1 MERLRS
7 VRCVRL
13 DGHQA
18 SGLSGRSLFC
28 ANIFINRGLP
38 QTRGNPLLCFPG
50 SLVNYDLK
58 SHKAFPFGEGGRAWC
73 SAQLIQNLND
83 LRGRSYRYYGRMRYV
98 ILEQNH
104 IAARQYHVISLRE
117 IRKCTAFSADTRG
130 RVSLQH
136 RMLQM
141 MIDGAVE
148 APVGTPLPGC
158 PVILEQNHIAARRS
172 V

>member
-1 MERLRS
+1 MT
-7 VRCVRL
+7 
-13 DGHQA
+13 
-18 SGLSGRSLFC
+18 
-28 ANIFINRGLP
+28 LP
-38 QTRGNPLLCFPG
+38 
-50 SLVNYDLK
+50 
-58 SHKAFPFGEGGRAWC
+58 
-73 SAQLIQNLND
+73 
-83 LRGRSYRYYGRMRYV
+83 V

-104 IAARQYHVISLRE
+104 IAVRQYHVISLRE

-158 PVILEQNHIAARRS
+158 PVILEQNHIAAGDKMLFPFGKSRKCKHFRAGGS
-172 V
+172 MPRPYWGKLFKIFKLEFIELAYFGLEL

>member
-1 MERLRS
+1 MP
-7 VRCVRL
+7 
-13 DGHQA
+13 
-18 SGLSGRSLFC
+18 
-28 ANIFINRGLP
+28 LP
-38 QTRGNPLLCFPG
+38 
-50 SLVNYDLK
+50 
-58 SHKAFPFGEGGRAWC
+58 
-73 SAQLIQNLND
+73 
-83 LRGRSYRYYGRMRYV
+83 V

-104 IAARQYHVISLRE
+104 IAVRQYHVISLRE

-158 PVILEQNHIAARRS
+158 PVILEQNHIAAGDKMLFPFGKSRKCKHFRAGGS
-172 V
+172 MTRPYWVKLFEIFK

>member
-1 MERLRS
+1 MT
-7 VRCVRL
+7 
-13 DGHQA
+13 
-18 SGLSGRSLFC
+18 
-28 ANIFINRGLP
+28 LP
-38 QTRGNPLLCFPG
+38 
-50 SLVNYDLK
+50 
-58 SHKAFPFGEGGRAWC
+58 
-73 SAQLIQNLND
+73 
-83 LRGRSYRYYGRMRYV
+83 V

-104 IAARQYHVISLRE
+104 IAVRQYHVISLRE

-148 APVGTPLPGC
+148 APVGTPLPGN
-158 PVILEQNHIAARRS
+158 VIKLRETGLHRD

>member
-1 MERLRS
+1 MRYSRANRAGMPPRAISHHLVRRS
-7 VRCVRL
+7 TPMTHARY
-13 DGHQA
+13 
-18 SGLSGRSLFC
+18 RSLGGNWSLSMRQITNHTC
-28 ANIFINRGLP
+28 RG
-38 QTRGNPLLCFPG
+38 G
-50 SLVNYDLK
+50 SLTL
-58 SHKAFPFGEGGRAWC
+58 P
-73 SAQLIQNLND
+73 
-83 LRGRSYRYYGRMRYV
+83 V

-104 IAARQYHVISLRE
+104 IAVRQYHVISLRE

-158 PVILEQNHIAARRS
+158 PVILEQNHIAAGDKMLFPVGKSRKCKHFRAGGS
-172 V
+172 MPRPYWGKLFEIFKL